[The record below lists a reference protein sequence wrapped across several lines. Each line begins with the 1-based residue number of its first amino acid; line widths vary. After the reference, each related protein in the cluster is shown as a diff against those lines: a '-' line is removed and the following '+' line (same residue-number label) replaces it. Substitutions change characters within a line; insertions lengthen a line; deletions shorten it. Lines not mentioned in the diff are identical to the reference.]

1 MTTLKAEKVAD
12 EEFEVIEIVLDD
24 LTDAEFEREKFRN
37 LREQTAML
45 LHIVDQRTV
54 VWYPEAVRTKFEVR
68 NGVKIAMA
76 RGAKLGEVEIFNLLF
91 RFRGGL
97 DASEALAFMCH
108 GPKGQEWILLCPDD
122 TQLQIEKERQKYLGV
137 ANTLLFKGRMDLAV
151 QNHLITNLE
160 LLNVGARCANT
171 LLHEYGHVLQHRMWA
186 SAGIRPHDHAG
197 LYAWFEEI
205 GYLRNVMNR
214 KAGFFEAPVYFL
226 KESFVE
232 DYRIGLNLDSREG
245 IFELPNAY
253 CFNRDFRE
261 PELLAEGVEIV
272 KKTIRHYQQ
281 NLKETSRTEPV
292 YEAEPNRVAIIDKM
306 IASGELDSDFAPG
319 QVKYTA
325 EDHRRMLER
334 LRNEQIR

>member
-1 MTTLKAEKVAD
+1 MTTLKAERLVD
-12 EEFEVIEIVLDD
+12 EKFEVIEIVIED

-45 LHIVDQRTV
+45 LDIVDQRTV
-54 VWYPEAVRTKFEVR
+54 VWYPETVRTKFEVR
-68 NGVKIAMA
+68 NGVKIATA

-137 ANTLLFKGRMDLAV
+137 ANTLTFKGRMDSAV
-151 QNHLITNLE
+151 QSHLITNLE
-160 LLNVGARCANT
+160 LLNAGTRCANT

-186 SAGIRPHDHAG
+186 KAGIRPNDQAG

-205 GYLRNVMNR
+205 GYLGNVINR
-214 KAGFFEAPVYFL
+214 RAGFFEAPVYYL

-232 DYRIGLNLDSREG
+232 DYRIGLNLASRES

-253 CFNRDFRE
+253 CYNGDFKE

-272 KKTIRHYQQ
+272 KKTIRHFQDDV
-281 NLKETSRTEPV
+281 KKASSAVPV
-292 YEAEPNRVAIIDKM
+292 YEAEPNRVAIIDRD
-306 IASGELDSDFAPG
+306 IASGALDFVPG

-334 LRNEQIR
+334 LRNEQTR

>member
-1 MTTLKAEKVAD
+1 M
-12 EEFEVIEIVLDD
+12 
-24 LTDAEFEREKFRN
+24 LT
-37 LREQTAML
+37 
-45 LHIVDQRTV
+45 
-54 VWYPEAVRTKFEVR
+54 
-68 NGVKIAMA
+68 GIAN
-76 RGAKLGEVEIFNLLF
+76 FLF
-91 RFRGGL
+91 T
-97 DASEALAFMCH
+97 
-108 GPKGQEWILLCPDD
+108 I
-122 TQLQIEKERQKYLGV
+122 LGV
-137 ANTLLFKGRMDLAV
+137 
-151 QNHLITNLE
+151 
-160 LLNVGARCANT
+160 ANT

-186 SAGIRPHDHAG
+186 SAGIRPNDQAG

-205 GYLRNVMNR
+205 GYLGNVMNR
-214 KAGFFEAPVYFL
+214 RAGFFEAPVYFL

-232 DYRIGLNLDSREG
+232 DYRIGLNLASREG
-245 IFELPNAY
+245 IFELPDAY

-306 IASGELDSDFAPG
+306 IASGELDSDFVPG
-319 QVKYTA
+319 QVKYSA